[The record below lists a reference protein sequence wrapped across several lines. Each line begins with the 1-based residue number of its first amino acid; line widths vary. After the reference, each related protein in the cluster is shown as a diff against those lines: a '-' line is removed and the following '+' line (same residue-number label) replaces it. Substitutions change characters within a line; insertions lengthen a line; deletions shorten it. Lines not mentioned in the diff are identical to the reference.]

1 MSTQET
7 QTINEKSYL
16 AGPMTG
22 YPEFNIPAF
31 RAAKVELDKLG
42 FNIALPVDI
51 DNADQKEGWQWGD
64 YLAEDIRLICN
75 ECDSIVLLPEWNR
88 SRGAKLEVAAGLMQS
103 LKFPEFRFWYY
114 EPAIKKASMRSAAAI
129 AAVWSGSWS
138 YYSKEAAVAA

>member
-1 MSTQET
+1 MKNKT
-7 QTINEKSYL
+7 YC

-31 RAAKVELDKLG
+31 KAAKEALELEG

-51 DNADQKEGWQWGD
+51 ESASQKEGWKWGD

-75 ECDSIVLLPEWNR
+75 ECDGIVLLPEWVR

-103 LKFPEFRFWYY
+103 LKYPRFQFWAYNNTT
-114 EPAIKKASMRSAAAI
+114 KKATLEDTKYI
-129 AAVWSGSWS
+129 AWLWSVSWD
-138 YYSKEAAVAA
+138 YYSKVAEVAA